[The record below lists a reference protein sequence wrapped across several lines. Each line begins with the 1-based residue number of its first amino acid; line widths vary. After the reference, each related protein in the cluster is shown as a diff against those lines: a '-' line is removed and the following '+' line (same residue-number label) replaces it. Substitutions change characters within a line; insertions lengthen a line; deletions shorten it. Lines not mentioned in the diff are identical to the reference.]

1 MAYNFQHKKSQF
13 SFIRLPSFAA
23 IPYICEIMI
32 LQWVFTFVSN
42 YKIIMGFVSNLKLIL
57 KCERFHLF
65 FSRLELEPIFSSE
78 PIYESLVFV
87 PFSLLI
93 QSKNIRKRE
102 FLINGKKALLV
113 KMVSTCR

>member
-1 MAYNFQHKKSQF
+1 MSNFFTLQYPIYDSMAYNFQHKKSQF

-78 PIYESLVFV
+78 PIYESFV
-87 PFSLLI
+87 
-93 QSKNIRKRE
+93 
-102 FLINGKKALLV
+102 LINGRKALLV